1 MGYVYIVSNKHNTVF
16 YTGVTNDIERRA
28 GEHKAGV
35 GSIFTSKFKCN
46 VLIYFE
52 QYMTMGEA
60 IAREKLLKRWKRDWK
75 LDLIKTDNPDMLDL
89 AADWFNQEQLDAI
102 IAEYKNR
109 RQEP

>member
-1 MGYVYIVSNKHNTVF
+1 
-16 YTGVTNDIERRA
+16 
-28 GEHKAGV
+28 
-35 GSIFTSKFKCN
+35 
-46 VLIYFE
+46 
-52 QYMTMGEA
+52 MGEA

>member
-1 MGYVYIVSNKHNTVF
+1 
-16 YTGVTNDIERRA
+16 
-28 GEHKAGV
+28 
-35 GSIFTSKFKCN
+35 
-46 VLIYFE
+46 
-52 QYMTMGEA
+52 
-60 IAREKLLKRWKRDWK
+60 LKRWKRDWK

>member
-1 MGYVYIVSNKHNTVF
+1 MQRADLFWTVYDN
-16 YTGVTNDIERRA
+16 
-28 GEHKAGV
+28 
-35 GSIFTSKFKCN
+35 
-46 VLIYFE
+46 
-52 QYMTMGEA
+52 GEA